1 MIRFSPPYIDDDIIK
16 EVTNILQSGWLTT
29 GPATKQLEKEMAAFC
44 NIGHALAVNSAT
56 SGMIL
61 MLHWYG
67 IKQGDEVIVPA
78 YTYCATALAVMHV
91 GAKPVMVDVGK
102 DFNIDCEKIKEAIT
116 GRTKAIIAVDFA
128 GWPCDYDGIY
138 SIVNDEEVKKKFN
151 PSCDVQKQLGRIMIM
166 DDAAHA
172 LGATY
177 KNKPIGSCADITVF
191 SLHAVK
197 NITSAEGGVIALNL
211 PAPFNNEEVYSLL
224 RIWSLNGQTKDAFT
238 KAKAGAWQYDVIYP
252 GFKMNMPDVLAA
264 VALAQFKKY
273 ENMLLIERKRV
284 FDFYTNIF
292 SQYDWAICPP
302 YQQTGFSSS
311 YHLYPLR
318 IKDIGEEERNK
329 IIEGIAGRSVAVNVH
344 FTPLPMLTVFKQAG
358 YNIKDY
364 PSAYNLYSNEISLPI
379 YPQLTN
385 DQCKTVTE
393 AVIESVKELRP
404 VKMLLRS
411 ILFPVLILMGSFDS
425 SALSEETEIDSEET
439 YTYAD
444 GMVKR
449 KSGRYYKLTG

>member
-44 NIGHALAVNSAT
+44 NVEHALAVNSAT

-61 MLHWYG
+61 MLHWFG
-67 IKQGDEVIVPA
+67 IAKGDEVIVPA

-91 GAKPVMVDVGK
+91 GAKPVMVDVGN
-102 DFNIDCEKIKEAIT
+102 DFNIDCVKIKEAIT
-116 GRTKAIIAVDFA
+116 EKTKAIIAVDFA
-128 GWPCDYDGIY
+128 GWPCDYDGIFN
-138 SIVNDEEVKKKFN
+138 IVNDPEIKKKFQPATN
-151 PSCDVQKQLGRIMIM
+151 EQQQLGRIMIM

-197 NITSAEGGVIALNL
+197 NITSAEGGVIMLNL
-211 PAPFNNEEVYSLL
+211 PAPFCNTEAYNTL

-273 ENMLLIERKRV
+273 ENMLLVERKRV

-292 SQYDWAICPP
+292 SKYDWAICPP
-302 YQQTGFSSS
+302 YQQTDCTSS

-318 IKDIGEEERNK
+318 IKNVSEEERNK
-329 IIEGIAGRSVAVNVH
+329 IIESIAGRSVAVNVH
-344 FTPLPMLTVFKQAG
+344 FTPLPMLTVFRQSG
-358 YNIKDY
+358 YDIKNY
-364 PSAYNLYSNEISLPI
+364 PSAYSLYSNEISLPI
-379 YPQLTN
+379 YPQLTG

-404 VKMLLRS
+404 VKMLLQS
-411 ILFPVLILMGSFDS
+411 ILFPVLIFMGSFDS
-425 SALSEETEIDSEET
+425 TMLFEENEKEGT

-444 GMVKR
+444 GFAKR
-449 KSGRYYKLTG
+449 KTNRFYKLAG

>member
-29 GPATKQLEKEMAAFC
+29 GPATRQLEKEMATFC
-44 NIGHALAVNSAT
+44 HIEHALAVNSAT
-56 SGMIL
+56 SGMML

-67 IKQGDEVIVPA
+67 ITKGDEVIVPA

-116 GRTKAIIAVDFA
+116 EKTKAIIAVDFA

-138 SIVNDEEVKKKFN
+138 SIVNDEDIKKKFK
-151 PSCDVQKQLGRIMIM
+151 PSTNVQRQLGRIMVM

-197 NITSAEGGVIALNL
+197 NITSAEGGIIAFNL
-211 PAPFNNEEVYSLL
+211 PAPFNNEEVYNML
-224 RIWSLNGQTKDAFT
+224 RVWSLNGQTKDAFT

-264 VALAQFKKY
+264 VALAQIKKY
-273 ENMLLIERKRV
+273 ENLLLVERKRV
-284 FDFYTNIF
+284 YDFYTNIF

-302 YQQTGFSSS
+302 FQQTGCSSS

-318 IKDIGEEERNK
+318 IKGIGEEDRNK

-358 YNIKDY
+358 YNIEEY
-364 PSAYNLYSNEISLPI
+364 PSAYRLYSNEISLPI
-379 YPQLTN
+379 YPQLTR

-393 AVIESVKELRP
+393 AVIESVKELTP
-404 VKMLLRS
+404 IKALLYS
-411 ILFPVLILMGSFDS
+411 ILFPVLILIGGFEYASVFEQS
-425 SALSEETEIDSEET
+425 TEEES
-439 YTYAD
+439 YSYAE
-444 GMVKR
+444 GLVKR
-449 KSGRYYKLTG
+449 KTGRYYRHTG

>member
-16 EVTNILQSGWLTT
+16 EVTAILQSGWLTT
-29 GPATKQLEKEMAAFC
+29 GPATKQLEQEMALFC
-44 NIGHALAVNSAT
+44 NIEHTLAVNSAT

-61 MLHWYG
+61 MLHWFG
-67 IKQGDEVIVPA
+67 IKEGDEVIVPA

-91 GAKPVMVDVGK
+91 GAKPVMVDVGN
-102 DFNIDCEKIKEAIT
+102 DFNIDCQKIKEAVT
-116 GRTKAIIAVDFA
+116 ERTKAIIAVDFA
-128 GWPCDYDGIY
+128 GWPCDYDGMY
-138 SIVNDEEVKKKFN
+138 SIVQEEEIKKKFR
-151 PSCDVQKQLGRIMIM
+151 PATEVQGQLGRILIM

-177 KNKPIGSCADITVF
+177 KNRPIGSCADITVF

-197 NITSAEGGVIALNL
+197 NITSAEGGVIALHL
-211 PAPFNNEEVYSLL
+211 PAPFKSEEVYNTL
-224 RIWSLNGQTKDAFT
+224 RVWSLNGQTKDAFT

-273 ENMLLIERKRV
+273 ENLLLIERKRV
-284 FDFYTNIF
+284 YDFYTNIF
-292 SQYDWAICPP
+292 SKYDWAICPP
-302 YQQTGFSSS
+302 FKQSGCTSS

-318 IKDIGEEERNK
+318 IKHATEEERNK
-329 IIEGIAGRSVAVNVH
+329 IIEGISGRSVAVNVH

-358 YNIKDY
+358 YRIEEF
-364 PSAYNLYSNEISLPI
+364 PSSYNLYSNEISLPI

-385 DQCKTVTE
+385 EQCRTVTE

-404 VKMLLRS
+404 VKTLLR
-411 ILFPVLILMGSFDS
+411 ILFPVMIMMGHLENTILP
-425 SALSEETEIDSEET
+425 EERET
-439 YTYAD
+439 GDDDAYSYCD
-444 GMVKR
+444 GFVKR
-449 KSGRYYKLTG
+449 KAGRYYRFTA

>member
-16 EVTNILQSGWLTT
+16 EVTTILQSGWLTT
-29 GPATKQLEKEMAAFC
+29 GPATRQLEKDMATFC
-44 NIGHALAVNSAT
+44 HIEHALAVNSAT
-56 SGMIL
+56 SGMML

-67 IKQGDEVIVPA
+67 ITKGDEVIVPA

-102 DFNIDCEKIKEAIT
+102 DFNIDCDKIKEAIT
-116 GRTKAIIAVDFA
+116 EKTKAIIAVDFA

-138 SIVNDEEVKKKFN
+138 RIVNDEAIKKKFQ
-151 PSCDVQKQLGRIMIM
+151 PSTNAQRQLGRIMIM

-197 NITSAEGGVIALNL
+197 NITSAEGGIIAINL
-211 PAPFNNEEVYSLL
+211 PAPFSNEEVYNTL
-224 RIWSLNGQTKDAFT
+224 RMWSLNGQTKDAFT

-273 ENMLLIERKRV
+273 ESMLLVERKRV
-284 FDFYTNIF
+284 YDFYNNIF
-292 SQYDWAICPP
+292 SQYDWAIRPP
-302 YQQTGFSSS
+302 FQQTGCTSS

-318 IKDIGEEERNK
+318 IKDVSEDDRNK

-358 YNIKDY
+358 YNIDEY
-364 PSAYNLYSNEISLPI
+364 PSAYSLYSNEISLPI
-379 YPQLTN
+379 YPQLTK

-404 VKMLLRS
+404 VKTLLYS
-411 ILFPVLILMGSFDS
+411 ILFPVLILIGGFDYAS
-425 SALSEETEIDSEET
+425 VCEESNEEES
-439 YTYAD
+439 YTYAE
-444 GMVKR
+444 GFAKR
-449 KSGRYYKLTG
+449 KAGRYYRLTG

>member
-16 EVTNILQSGWLTT
+16 EVTTILQSGWLTT

-44 NIGHALAVNSAT
+44 NVDHSLAVNSAT

-67 IKQGDEVIVPA
+67 IKEGDEVIVPA

-91 GAKPVMVDVGK
+91 GARPVMVDVGS
-102 DFNIDCEKIKEAIT
+102 DFNIDCPKIKEAIT
-116 GRTKAIIAVDFA
+116 EKTKAIVAVDFA

-138 SIVNDEEVKKKFN
+138 NIVNDKEIKKKFR
-151 PSCDVQKQLGRIMIM
+151 PASDAQHQLGRIMVM

-197 NITSAEGGVIALNL
+197 NITSAEGGIIAINL
-211 PAPFNNEEVYSLL
+211 PAPFNNEEVYNIL
-224 RIWSLNGQTKDAFT
+224 RVWSLNGQTKDAFT
-238 KAKAGAWQYDVIYP
+238 KTKAGAWQYDVIYP

-264 VALAQFKKY
+264 VALSQIKKY
-273 ENMLLIERKRV
+273 ENLLLIERKRV
-284 FDFYTNIF
+284 FDFYNNIF
-292 SQYDWAICPP
+292 SKYDWAICPP
-302 YQQTGFSSS
+302 YQQSGCVSS

-318 IKDIGEEERNK
+318 IKYATEEERNK
-329 IIEGIAGRSVAVNVH
+329 IIEGISGRSVAVNVH

-358 YNIKDY
+358 YKIEEY
-364 PSAYNLYSNEISLPI
+364 PSSYNLYSNEISLPI

-393 AVIESVKELRP
+393 AVIESVRELRP
-404 VKMLLRS
+404 VKTLLHS
-411 ILFPVLILMGSFDS
+411 ILFPVMIMMGSLDD
-425 SALSEETEIDSEET
+425 ATMADEREMDDEET
-439 YTYAD
+439 YSYAESF
-444 GMVKR
+444 VKR
-449 KSGRYYKLTG
+449 KAGRYYRFTA

>member
-16 EVTNILQSGWLTT
+16 EVTSILQSGWLTT
-29 GPATKQLEKEMAAFC
+29 GPATRQLEKEMATFC
-44 NIGHALAVNSAT
+44 HTESALAVNSAT

-67 IKQGDEVIVPA
+67 ITKGDEVIVPA

-91 GAKPVMVDVGK
+91 GAKPVMVDVGS
-102 DFNIDCEKIKEAIT
+102 DFNIDCEKIKLAIT
-116 GRTKAIIAVDFA
+116 EKTKAIIAVDFA

-138 SIVNDEEVKKKFN
+138 SIVNDPAIKNKFQ
-151 PSCDVQKQLGRIMIM
+151 PSSDAQHKLGRIMIM

-177 KNKPIGSCADITVF
+177 KNKPIGACADITVF

-197 NITSAEGGVIALNL
+197 NITSAEGGIITFNL
-211 PAPFNNEEVYSLL
+211 PAPFNNEEVYNML
-224 RIWSLNGQTKDAFT
+224 RVWSLNGQTKDAFT

-284 FDFYTNIF
+284 FDYYNNIF
-292 SQYDWAICPP
+292 SKYDWAICPP
-302 YQQTGFSSS
+302 FQQTDCFSS

-318 IKDIGEEERNK
+318 IKNIQEQERNK
-329 IIEGIAGRSVAVNVH
+329 VIEGIAGRSVAVNVH
-344 FTPLPMLTVFKQAG
+344 FTPLPMLTVFKDAG

-364 PSAYNLYSNEISLPI
+364 PSAYDLYSNEISLPI
-379 YPQLTN
+379 YPQLTI

-404 VKMLLRS
+404 IKNLLYS
-411 ILFPVLILMGSFDS
+411 LLFPVMILMGSFDS
-425 SALSEETEIDSEET
+425 AMLSEEVDKEET
-439 YTYAD
+439 YTYAE
-444 GMVKR
+444 GFEKR
-449 KSGRYYKLTG
+449 KTGRYHRLTA